1 MRFKENEEK
10 GVACDSIGKGL
21 ESERSEF
28 AFHGLE
34 SFDGLEREAFL
45 GLFDG
50 FFLGIRPEFPVNV
63 DQTSLRQV
71 FERGDDTIPEL
82 TGGCFLDLE
91 CFHALDDSTVG
102 R

>member
-1 MRFKENEEK
+1 
-10 GVACDSIGKGL
+10 L

-28 AFHGLE
+28 AFHDLE

-50 FFLGIRPEFPVNV
+50 FFLGIWPEFPVN
-63 DQTSLRQV
+63 DDDPSLRQV
-71 FERGDDTIPEL
+71 FEWGDDTIPEL
-82 TGGCFLDLE
+82 TGRCFLDLKRS
-91 CFHALDDSTVG
+91 HAFDDSTVS